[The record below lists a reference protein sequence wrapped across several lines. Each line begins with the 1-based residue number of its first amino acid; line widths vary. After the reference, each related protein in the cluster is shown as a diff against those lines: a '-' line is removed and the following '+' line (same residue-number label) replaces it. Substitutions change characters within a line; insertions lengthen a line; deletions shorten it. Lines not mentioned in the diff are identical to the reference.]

1 MCYHSLEVHGQPNF
15 KEGKRLCT
23 NLWLRVSESSLVSA
37 IFQAIPVQV
46 RILGIVALAMILGA
60 VIGLER
66 EAKDKPAGLRTH
78 MLVAGAAAF
87 LVALSDVAV
96 KRFNVDL
103 GTGLVRSDPIRIIE
117 AVITGISFLGAGTIL
132 RHTGSDHVEGLTT
145 AASLLFVAALGVCVA
160 LSQVLL
166 AIGVTVLVLVTLR
179 GVGLL
184 RRWLAHGRRELE

>member
-1 MCYHSLEVHGQPNF
+1 M
-15 KEGKRLCT
+15 
-23 NLWLRVSESSLVSA
+23 SA
-37 IFQAIPVQV
+37 ILQAIPVQV
-46 RILGIVALAMILGA
+46 RILGSVALAMFLGA

-96 KRFNVDL
+96 QRFSVDL
-103 GTGLVRSDPIRIIE
+103 ATGLVRSDPIRIIE

-132 RHTGSDHVEGLTT
+132 RHKGSDHVEGLTT
-145 AASLLFVAALGVCVA
+145 AASLLFVAALGICVA
-160 LSQVLL
+160 LSRVLL

-179 GVGLL
+179 GVGFL
-184 RRWLAHGRRELE
+184 RRRLAHDEREQNRP

>member
-1 MCYHSLEVHGQPNF
+1 MD
-15 KEGKRLCT
+15 
-23 NLWLRVSESSLVSA
+23 A
-37 IFQAIPVQV
+37 ILQTIPIQV
-46 RILGIVALAMILGA
+46 RILGSVALAMILGA
-60 VIGLER
+60 AIGLER

-96 KRFNVDL
+96 QRFSADL
-103 GTGLVRSDPIRIIE
+103 ATGLVRSDPIHIIE

-132 RHTGSDHVEGLTT
+132 RHKGSDHVEGLTT
-145 AASLLFVAALGVCVA
+145 AASLLCVAALGICVA

-179 GVGLL
+179 GVGLV
-184 RRWLAHGRRELE
+184 RRWLARDGRERAWTKVQPGLKAVLEHLRA